1 MSLIEAYENSLK
13 EHLKEFNIKTYL
25 GEFNDKEKIEA
36 LFNKDECLVFFDFI
50 NESFLNVSQREITY
64 KIYVCSK
71 TSNKQR
77 AKREECKYKALD
89 KLSEIERALIDT
101 FFINGYKV
109 DLLSLAK
116 EYDNATDLG
125 FIVLYSRTFKTI
137 LQENNHTGL
146 VDEL

>member
-1 MSLIEAYENSLK
+1 MSLIEEYENSLK
-13 EHLKEFNIKTYL
+13 EHLKEFNVQTYL
-25 GEFNDKEKIEA
+25 GEFNDKDKIEA
-36 LFNKDECLVFFDFI
+36 LFNKDECLVFFDFM

-77 AKREECKYKALD
+77 TMREQCKYNALD
-89 KLSEIERALIDT
+89 TLSKIEKELT
-101 FFINGYKV
+101 SKYFINGFKV

-137 LQENNHTGL
+137 LQENNHLGL
-146 VDEL
+146 E

>member
-13 EHLKEFNIKTYL
+13 EHLKDFNIKSYL
-25 GEFNDKEKIEA
+25 GEFNDKDKIES

-50 NESFLNVSQREITY
+50 SESFLNLSQREITY

-71 TSNKQR
+71 TSNKHR
-77 AKREECKYKALD
+77 NMREKCKYNALSI
-89 KLSEIERALIDT
+89 LSKIEKALIDT
-101 FFINGYKV
+101 YFINGFKV

-116 EYDNATDLG
+116 EYDNATDLA

-137 LQENNHTGL
+137 LQENK
-146 VDEL
+146 EEY